1 MIVTLL
7 IFINSNQ
14 LKILTKLLHLMVSV
28 QQPVEKDSRQGKLF
42 ALDQE
47 ANICLIMH
55 AVDWFDLLL
64 SRPAA
69 DLPVTHA

>member
-1 MIVTLL
+1 
-7 IFINSNQ
+7 
-14 LKILTKLLHLMVSV
+14 MVSV
-28 QQPVEKDSRQGKLF
+28 QRPVEKDSRQGKLF

-47 ANICLIMH
+47 VNICLIMH
-55 AVDWFDLLL
+55 VVDWFDLLL

>member
-1 MIVTLL
+1 M
-7 IFINSNQ
+7 
-14 LKILTKLLHLMVSV
+14 LHLMVSV

-47 ANICLIMH
+47 ANICMIMH